1 MKYSLEQSLHELS
14 ARSRRLR
21 RKRKRESLGALS
33 AASLVLFAALIVSVR
48 TVAGRLGPGA
58 ESSVLG
64 AFVLPNAAGG
74 YILAGVIAFVLGVI
88 ITLVCIRYKTKSD
101 KISETDNSEVIMEES
116 DETKE

>member
-1 MKYSLEQSLHELS
+1 MKYSLEQSLQELS

-33 AASLVLFAALIVSVR
+33 AASLVLIAALVVSVR
-48 TVAGRLGPGA
+48 TVAFRVGPGS

-64 AFVLPNAAGG
+64 ALVLPNAAGG
-74 YILAGVIAFVLGVI
+74 YVLAGVIAFVLGAVV
-88 ITLVCIRYKTKSD
+88 TLICVRYKKGKSEITEQAQSN
-101 KISETDNSEVIMEES
+101 KEES